1 MHMIVNALGFQA
13 GWWACVLGVVH
24 GYEAVGLAFCSLLV
38 VAHLVWVGPARTE
51 MQMALVALLLGIAID
66 TLLQSFA
73 VIHFEGRAW
82 GALSPFWLWMLWV
95 LFALTL
101 NSSLAFL
108 KRLPLRASAA
118 AGLVF
123 GPLSYLA
130 GAALGAASLHR
141 SVFELSILAMA
152 WMLALPVLVWMAQ
165 KISTDTKVAHDEP

>member
-1 MHMIVNALGFQA
+1 MHVIVNALGFQA

-24 GYEAVGLAFCSLLV
+24 GYETAALLFCGLLV
-38 VAHLVWVGPARTE
+38 FAHLAWVGHARQE
-51 MQMALVALLLGIAID
+51 IPLAAVALLLGIAVD

-101 NSSLAFL
+101 NSSMAFL
-108 KRLPLRASAA
+108 KRLPLLISAA

-141 SVFELSILAMA
+141 AFFELSALALA
-152 WMLALPVLVWMAQ
+152 WMMALTILVWMAQ
-165 KISTDTKVAHDEP
+165 RISNDTKVAHDEP

>member
-1 MHMIVNALGFQA
+1 MHVIVNALGFQA

-24 GYEAVGLAFCSLLV
+24 GYETAALVFCGLLV
-38 VAHLVWVGPARTE
+38 LAHLSWVAHARQE
-51 MQMALVALLLGIAID
+51 IQLAGMALLLGIALD
-66 TLLQSFA
+66 TLLQFFA

-82 GALSPFWLWMLWV
+82 GTLSPFWLWMLWI

-108 KRLPLRASAA
+108 KRLSLLVAAA

-141 SVFELSILAMA
+141 SFFELSILALA